1 MCGIFG
7 IIGKS
12 NNNLADIKS
21 LAKHAKRRGAD
32 SSGIMLFEDEYIVER
47 ADFDI
52 SRLTN
57 DLKINNPEIF
67 LGIGRLITND
77 NYANQPF
84 LSDDI
89 CVFHNGIV
97 VNDNEVFEKENIKR
111 SSKLD
116 TEVFHALVKKYSK
129 DADLEKFKDI
139 FLSKCKGT
147 FSVAI
152 ALPKLGKLI
161 LFSNHGS
168 LYLGQ
173 KKDKIIFSSEK
184 FHLLDINC
192 KNIINLNKEIKVLNI
207 PTLKNKKIILKD
219 HKIKRRILVSNR
231 KFSSSN
237 EKILEKTKPHVVRC
251 KKCILPHTFPFINFN
266 QDGLCNYCLNYKN
279 RSDTKPKKDLLK
291 ILENYRKK
299 NGPDCIVPFSGGR
312 DSSYSLHVIINEL
325 NMKPITYTYD
335 WGMTS
340 DIGRRNISRVCSK
353 LGIENIIVSADI
365 QKKRNNIRKNINAWL
380 KNPHLGMVNI
390 FTAGDKHF
398 YKYIDNIKKE
408 TNISLNLWGYSPFEV
423 THFKSGFLGYP
434 PDFATKRT
442 YTYGAIKQLRYQL
455 LRFKT
460 MLQNTAY
467 FNSSLWDSLSGE
479 YYRSFKKKED
489 YYYIYDY
496 LLWDENLI
504 DKTLINEYDWELAT
518 DTSTTWRIGDGTAGF
533 YNYIYYTLAGFSEH
547 DTFRSNQVREG
558 VMTRSKALELVE
570 RENRPRYENIAEYL
584 EMLDLD
590 FKAVIDRINS
600 VPRLWQQNSV

>member
-7 IIGKS
+7 IIGQS
-12 NNNLADIKS
+12 HNNLAYIKS
-21 LAKHAKRRGAD
+21 LSRHAKRRGQD
-32 SSGIMLFEDEYIVER
+32 SSGIMMFQDEYSVQR

-52 SRLTN
+52 SKLTK
-57 DLKINNPEIF
+57 DLRIKNPEIF

-77 NYANQPF
+77 NQAKQPF

-97 VNDNEVFEKENIKR
+97 VNDNEVFEKEKINR
-111 SSKLD
+111 LSNLD
-116 TEVFHALVKKYSK
+116 TEVFYALVKKYSQ
-129 DADLEKFKDI
+129 DIDLKKFKDI
-139 FLSKCKGT
+139 FLSKCQGT
-147 FSVAI
+147 FSIAI

-168 LYLGQ
+168 LYLGH
-173 KKDKIIFSSEK
+173 KDDTVIFSSEK
-184 FHLLDINC
+184 IHLLDLNC
-192 KNIINLNKEIKVLNI
+192 QNIINLDKRIEILKI
-207 PTLKNKKIILKD
+207 PKLKNKTISIQDYKIR
-219 HKIKRRILVSNR
+219 RRILVSNR
-231 KFSSSN
+231 KFSSSK
-237 EKILEKTKPHVVRC
+237 EKILDKTKPHVVRC
-251 KKCILPHTFPFINFN
+251 RRCILPHTFPFINFN
-266 QDGLCNYCLNYKN
+266 QDGLCNYCINYKN
-279 RSDTKPKKDLLK
+279 RSATKPKEDLLK
-291 ILENYRKK
+291 ILETYRKK
-299 NGPDCIVPFSGGR
+299 RGPDCIVPFSGGR
-312 DSSYSLHVIINEL
+312 DSSYALHLIINEL

-398 YKYIDNIKKE
+398 YKYIEDIKKE
-408 TNISLNLWGYSPFEV
+408 TNINLNLWGYSPFEV
-423 THFKSGFLGYP
+423 THFKSGFLGFP
-434 PDFATKRT
+434 PDFETERT
-442 YTYGAIKQLRYQL
+442 YTYGAMKQLRYQF

-460 MLQNTAY
+460 MLQNPAY

-504 DKTLINEYDWELAT
+504 EETLINEYNWELAA

-533 YNYIYYTLAGFSEH
+533 YNYIYYIIAGFTEH

-558 VMTRSKALELVE
+558 VITRSKALELVE
-570 RENRPRYENIAEYL
+570 EENKPRYENIAEYL

-590 FKAVIDRINS
+590 FKTVIDRINS
-600 VPRLWQQNSV
+600 VPRLWHQNPM